1 VQRSLLGTATP
12 PEVDQLVVRDPVQP
26 GHRGLPARAEPSP
39 RHDRRRKRLG
49 RQVGR
54 GLGIMRATRGEREQL
69 ASVAV
74 IELAES
80 PGWLR
85 AGTLNR

>member
-1 VQRSLLGTATP
+1 LWFAIPYSQAIADCR
-12 PEVDQLVVRDPVQP
+12 P
-26 GHRGLPARAEPSP
+26 GAEPSP